1 MRQHCKGINFCQNK
15 INKFEKVSSALILKI
30 LMEFKINKAT
40 GIDNLA
46 ARSFKDGSNT
56 LCTPIAKIAMFPS

>member
-1 MRQHCKGINFCQNK
+1 
-15 INKFEKVSSALILKI
+15 
-30 LMEFKINKAT
+30 MEFKINKAT